1 MGKVLL
7 TFQACTQD
15 GTSQWHGQS
24 QGWFLSLVY
33 HLLEYEKD
41 SPTIN
46 KREKKN
52 TCHVY
57 PACGPMDMVKVDVY
71 AYAWCTHMLLMYN
84 ANLYAAHKKISG
96 KEWSVRSVSG
106 CKPDDYT
113 CTVKHIQECS
123 PCNSSATY

>member
-33 HLLEYEKD
+33 HLVEYEKD

-52 TCHVY
+52 T
-57 PACGPMDMVKVDVY
+57 
-71 AYAWCTHMLLMYN
+71 
-84 ANLYAAHKKISG
+84 
-96 KEWSVRSVSG
+96 
-106 CKPDDYT
+106 
-113 CTVKHIQECS
+113 
-123 PCNSSATY
+123 

>member
-7 TFQACTQD
+7 TLQACTQD

-46 KREKKN
+46 KREKR
-52 TCHVY
+52 TLV
-57 PACGPMDMVKVDVY
+57 
-71 AYAWCTHMLLMYN
+71 
-84 ANLYAAHKKISG
+84 
-96 KEWSVRSVSG
+96 
-106 CKPDDYT
+106 T
-113 CTVKHIQECS
+113 CTPHVDPWIWS
-123 PCNSSATY
+123 R